1 NGIFMAGV
9 LGVATLDYLPYMWL
23 SFTCIIVTVSLAY
36 MGKGVNRIP
45 LVAAASSR

>member
-1 NGIFMAGV
+1 MAGV

-23 SFTCIIVTVSLAY
+23 SFTCIIVTIALAY
-36 MGKGVNRIP
+36 MGKAVNRIP